1 MVPNIP
7 KQNLLTYARYYVS
20 LPNIPCIVL
29 ILFTYRTAVYLPYC
43 CVILYNNLVNQ
54 LLQVRYSTCRQIL
67 QYDLTLNIITV
78 RQLD

>member
-54 LLQVRYSTCRQIL
+54 LLQVRYSTCSREYSSTV
-67 QYDLTLNIITV
+67 QYIQTDITV
-78 RQLD
+78 